1 MTTEETPKPQTLR
14 DAVRQILAMTI
25 TKVAQQA
32 CRNGE
37 GDRREW
43 PHIADLEE
51 VDSWRSVGDKYAHQV
66 FPLIE
71 FEFGRAGYFD
81 KNLTQ
86 TISDLQDKL
95 KITEVR
101 FVNQKTFFEK
111 ELDER
116 NATIHKQDQEIGAL
130 RIAIQKLEADKK
142 KSDEEWEGINE
153 GWNRKVREATATA
166 NTFEMK
172 KVSLE
177 NGLDILR
184 DFLKRKSINLVPD
197 TLSPTMV
204 AHAVLKHIGE
214 ERGKADKERER
225 LNQTW
230 TQKVL
235 DLTTQLNALDAKRVP
250 LEKAIDDLADYLMKG
265 KYVRQDAPLTPALVA
280 HGLITHIEEVK
291 GQLDA
296 VSDVEGIYRQNTAL
310 REGQTQLKEANKR
323 LSDRV
328 KELEDKAKDDREHW
342 KFLISKKEDVERSLE
357 TIAAST
363 GWNPDKLLTPDV
375 WLAGYLVTE
384 KKRVRDYEDKAEAR
398 ERELQSN
405 LHAAYET
412 IKEKQRLF
420 EERSGEISGLNV
432 RVNEYWKDIQELKRQ
447 LAVQVRSS
455 PEDSRLLGA
464 LQEKIKEI
472 ANEAGWSAL
481 PTLSPEDFLS
491 AAVPTLV
498 KIKDR
503 FNDLATNLENA
514 QGKIKDLEE
523 RHDRLYKQCREAERA
538 LGEEQTRFTDL
549 WDKLAYSAKENGWEG
564 FSSVPGARASMLG
577 FIQDQL
583 MLYRMSKSQFKECQ
597 ERLKEEESKNIK
609 LGDAYADAYFKID
622 KLLGVARDA
631 GWLLKPGTQSAWEFL
646 KEALQN
652 KKSHS
657 ELHDTIEKIATEY
670 GWTKSVDLPAWEYLR
685 AEVNN
690 LRLVKK
696 SLQEQLSARDTKIGG
711 MQYLIREAARSLQNL
726 VDEK

>member
-1 MTTEETPKPQTLR
+1 
-14 DAVRQILAMTI
+14 
-25 TKVAQQA
+25 
-32 CRNGE
+32 
-37 GDRREW
+37 
-43 PHIADLEE
+43 
-51 VDSWRSVGDKYAHQV
+51 
-66 FPLIE
+66 
-71 FEFGRAGYFD
+71 
-81 KNLTQ
+81 
-86 TISDLQDKL
+86 
-95 KITEVR
+95 
-101 FVNQKTFFEK
+101 
-111 ELDER
+111 
-116 NATIHKQDQEIGAL
+116 
-130 RIAIQKLEADKK
+130 
-142 KSDEEWEGINE
+142 
-153 GWNRKVREATATA
+153 
-166 NTFEMK
+166 
-172 KVSLE
+172 
-177 NGLDILR
+177 
-184 DFLKRKSINLVPD
+184 
-197 TLSPTMV
+197 
-204 AHAVLKHIGE
+204 
-214 ERGKADKERER
+214 
-225 LNQTW
+225 
-230 TQKVL
+230 
-235 DLTTQLNALDAKRVP
+235 
-250 LEKAIDDLADYLMKG
+250 
-265 KYVRQDAPLTPALVA
+265 
-280 HGLITHIEEVK
+280 
-291 GQLDA
+291 
-296 VSDVEGIYRQNTAL
+296 
-310 REGQTQLKEANKR
+310 
-323 LSDRV
+323 
-328 KELEDKAKDDREHW
+328 
-342 KFLISKKEDVERSLE
+342 
-357 TIAAST
+357 
-363 GWNPDKLLTPDV
+363 
-375 WLAGYLVTE
+375 
-384 KKRVRDYEDKAEAR
+384 
-398 ERELQSN
+398 
-405 LHAAYET
+405 
-412 IKEKQRLF
+412 
-420 EERSGEISGLNV
+420 
-432 RVNEYWKDIQELKRQ
+432 
-447 LAVQVRSS
+447 
-455 PEDSRLLGA
+455 LLGA